1 MNTALDNFTDQDK
14 LDCVKKS
21 PAAVAVHD
29 KATWLSLFSKDG
41 LVNDPVGSKPHA
53 TSGEI
58 DRFYETFIAPNK
70 IIFDVEYDIVC
81 GNTVVRDLIIETT
94 MSTGLKVDVPTHIRY
109 ELVEEGGQLKVHRL
123 YAHWELTPMVLQT
136 LKAGLSGLV
145 TYSKL
150 SVHMIRCQG
159 LGGVFGFMKGFGGV
173 GEKGKQAAEQF
184 LSAMSQGQAELANA
198 VLAEDASFDISA
210 FSSMSVSDFAEEL
223 KGLNW
228 KKVLAAGRTVTA
240 TVMQVERRGLALF
253 MFNNKRQI
261 SRVRFYF

>member
-1 MNTALDNFTDQDK
+1 MNSALDNFSDQDK
-14 LDCVKKS
+14 LDCVKRS

-29 KATWLSLFSKDG
+29 KATWLSLFSREG
-41 LVNDPVGSKPHA
+41 LVNDPVGSRPHK
-53 TSGEI
+53 TDGEI
-58 DRFYETFIAPNK
+58 DRFYETFIAPNQ
-70 IIFDVEYDIVC
+70 IHFDVEHDTVC
-81 GNTVVRDLIIETT
+81 GNTVIRDLIIQTT

-123 YAHWELTPMVLQT
+123 YAHWELAPMVLQT
-136 LKAGLSGLV
+136 LKAGMPGLV

-173 GEKGKQAAEQF
+173 GMQGKQRAEAV
-184 LSAMSQGQAELANA
+184 LSALAQGQPARLDNELAD
-198 VLAEDASFDISA
+198 EASFDLCGY
-210 FSSMSVSDFAEEL
+210 SSMDPHDFAEEL
-223 KGLNW
+223 QGLSW
-228 KKVLAAGRTVTA
+228 KKLIAAGRTVTA
-240 TVMQVERRGLALF
+240 TVMQGDRRGLALF